1 MFKEDIDIN
10 EETKIMKLKTNIDSL
25 GISLNTLMLSPDSRE
40 VAVHITRYTGKKYL
54 KKKSRVAPVVKCI
67 LWFPSEIQIMN
78 T

>member
-1 MFKEDIDIN
+1 
-10 EETKIMKLKTNIDSL
+10 MKLKTNIDSL

-67 LWFPSEIQIMN
+67 L
-78 T
+78 